1 MPFTRPARGLP
12 RRAAHAIAPAIRDDS
27 RQDMT
32 APIDSARDD
41 PAPPRSPLSPTG
53 LAFVLVWCTGYLGGK
68 LVVAEAGALTAL
80 VWRFGLSTL
89 VFAALAS
96 AARVPRPSSNV
107 LAHSA
112 VTGVLTL
119 AVQFAGVYLGLHWGA
134 TAGVAALVI
143 GAMPL
148 VVALVAVVAGTERL
162 GSRQWGGLAI
172 GFAGVMLVVVDRIDG
187 ATPWPAWMA
196 LLVGLAGAAA
206 GTLYQKRH
214 ASTIDLR
221 IGLATQNLAATLVLV
236 PLAIVLEDFGY
247 AATPA
252 FFLPMT
258 WLVLVNSVGGFALL
272 FVLIRHGAASAVASL
287 FFLMPAVTA
296 VMGHV
301 VLGEHL
307 TALKLAGFACAAFG
321 VWLATR
327 PLSARRAV
335 SSSDRPA
342 GRGDA

>member
-1 MPFTRPARGLP
+1 
-12 RRAAHAIAPAIRDDS
+12 
-27 RQDMT
+27 MT
-32 APIDSARDD
+32 APPATARAD

-89 VFAALAS
+89 MFFALAV
-96 AARVPRPSSNV
+96 AARVRRPTTTA
-107 LAHSA
+107 LLHSA

-119 AVQFAGVYLGLHWGA
+119 ALQFAGVYLGLRWGA
-134 TAGVAALVI
+134 TAGIAALVI

-148 VVALVAVVAGTERL
+148 VVALAAFAGGRERL
-162 GSRQWGGLAI
+162 GARQWSGLAI
-172 GFAGVMLVVVDRIDG
+172 GFAGVMLVVADRIDG
-187 ATPWPAWMA
+187 ATPWPAWIA
-196 LLVGLAGAAA
+196 LLVGLFGASA

-221 IGLATQNLAATLVLV
+221 IGLATQNLAATLVLL
-236 PLAIVLEDFGY
+236 PLAIALEDFRY

-252 FFLPMT
+252 FFVPLA
-258 WLVLVNSVGGFALL
+258 WLVFVNSVGGFALL
-272 FVLIRHGAASAVASL
+272 FVLIRHGAASAVAAL
-287 FFLMPAVTA
+287 FFLVPPVTA
-296 VMGHV
+296 AMGHV

-307 TALKLAGFACAAFG
+307 TALKLAGFACAALG

-327 PLSARRAV
+327 PLNARRAA
-335 SSSDRPA
+335 SSSGRSAD
-342 GRGDA
+342 RGDA

>member
-1 MPFTRPARGLP
+1 MERPS
-12 RRAAHAIAPAIRDDS
+12 IRIDS
-27 RQDMT
+27 RPRMT
-32 APIDSARDD
+32 SPTD
-41 PAPPRSPLSPTG
+41 PSRAELPAPRSPLSAMG

-89 VFAALAS
+89 VFVALAS
-96 AARVPRPSSNV
+96 VARVRRPATSAI
-107 LAHSA
+107 LHSA

-119 AVQFAGVYLGLHWGA
+119 ALQFAGVYLGLHWGA
-134 TAGVAALVI
+134 TAGVAALVV

-148 VVALVAVVAGTERL
+148 VVALVAVVAGSEQL
-162 GSRQWGGLAI
+162 GPRQWSGLAI
-172 GFAGVMLVVVDRIDG
+172 GFAGVMLVVADRIDG
-187 ATPWPAWMA
+187 ATPWPAWIA
-196 LLVGLAGAAA
+196 LLVGLAGASA

-221 IGLATQNLAATLVLV
+221 IGLATQNLAATVVLV
-236 PLAIVLEDFGY
+236 PLAIVLEDFRF
-247 AATPA
+247 AATSA
-252 FFLPMT
+252 FFLPMA

-272 FVLIRHGAASAVASL
+272 FVLIRRGAASAVAAL
-287 FFLMPAVTA
+287 FFLVPPVTA

-327 PLSARRAV
+327 PLNARRAA
-335 SSSDRPA
+335 SSSDRSA
-342 GRGDA
+342 GRGGA